1 MQVAAKIEHIYSIL
15 RDLQNGKGACST
27 VDTALLA
34 LEELREPF
42 LRENEDVMLK
52 VDGLDSAIIGIGR
65 QFTQQFFV
73 YDYDKCVEVFM
84 TRDDMSVEDATEWM
98 EFNVVG
104 AYMGPST
111 PAFVSVGDDFE
122 QAFEIQAEISA
133 APRLRGGE
141 LPEEDE

>member
-104 AYMGPST
+104 AYMGMT
-111 PAFVSVGDDFE
+111 AYMAKGK
-122 QAFEIQAEISA
+122 
-133 APRLRGGE
+133 
-141 LPEEDE
+141 

>member
-84 TRDDMSVEDATEWM
+84 TRDDMSEEDAREWM
-98 EFNVVG
+98 EVNVVG
-104 AYMGPST
+104 AYMGPGT
-111 PAFVSVGDDFE
+111 PTFVSVGDDFE
-122 QAFEIQAEISA
+122 QAFEIQDEISA
-133 APRLRGGE
+133 APRLRGGVT
-141 LPEEDE
+141 LKEDE